1 MNTPKM
7 IVFNIL
13 SLKKSRRYLCF
24 EENMLTT
31 STEKL
36 SNFIWEKNIYYNGI
50 KLKKNQNRA
59 YKKNI
64 QIPFTTLM
72 CGKDLH
78 CYSSV

>member
-1 MNTPKM
+1 M

-13 SLKKSRRYLCF
+13 SLKKSRI

-50 KLKKNQNRA
+50 KFKKKTKQS
-59 YKKNI
+59 I
-64 QIPFTTLM
+64 QKEHTNTIYHI
-72 CGKDLH
+72 D
-78 CYSSV
+78 VW

>member
-50 KLKKNQNRA
+50 KFKKKTKQS
-59 YKKNI
+59 I
-64 QIPFTTLM
+64 QKEHTNTIYHI
-72 CGKDLH
+72 D
-78 CYSSV
+78 VW

>member
-1 MNTPKM
+1 M

-13 SLKKSRRYLCF
+13 SLKKSRI

-50 KLKKNQNRA
+50 KFKKKNKTEHTKRT
-59 YKKNI
+59 YKYHL
-64 QIPFTTLM
+64 P
-72 CGKDLH
+72 H
-78 CYSSV
+78 

>member
-13 SLKKSRRYLCF
+13 SLKKSRI

>member
-1 MNTPKM
+1 M

-50 KLKKNQNRA
+50 KLKKKNKTEHTKRT
-59 YKKNI
+59 YKYHL
-64 QIPFTTLM
+64 P
-72 CGKDLH
+72 H
-78 CYSSV
+78 

>member
-13 SLKKSRRYLCF
+13 SLKKSRI

-50 KLKKNQNRA
+50 KLKKKQNRA

>member
-1 MNTPKM
+1 M

-50 KLKKNQNRA
+50 KFKKKNKTEHTKRT
-59 YKKNI
+59 YKYHL
-64 QIPFTTLM
+64 P
-72 CGKDLH
+72 H
-78 CYSSV
+78 

>member
-1 MNTPKM
+1 M

-13 SLKKSRRYLCF
+13 SLKKSRI

-50 KLKKNQNRA
+50 KLKKKQNRA

>member
-1 MNTPKM
+1 M

-13 SLKKSRRYLCF
+13 SLKKSRI